1 MELNTHH
8 LITPKTAR
16 YSTYGKMSAKT
27 KYFWFVLHGSN
38 MLAEQMLYKFKE
50 FDLETH
56 FVVAPEGLSRFYL
69 NGFGG
74 DVVSSWM
81 TKRDRL
87 EEIHDFSVYCST
99 LFDLHVQKIPA
110 TCKTIIMGF
119 SQGGITAMRWLHH
132 IEVSVD
138 FLIPYASWIPED
150 IDYGIAKTNWDQICK
165 IFTYGEQ
172 DQFLNEKRINEI
184 KEICER
190 GNIDFNIEAYPGEH
204 RVDKKQ
210 LKKIFKQYIEEKK

>member
-1 MELNTHH
+1 
-8 LITPKTAR
+8 
-16 YSTYGKMSAKT
+16 
-27 KYFWFVLHGSN
+27 
-38 MLAEQMLYKFKE
+38 
-50 FDLETH
+50 
-56 FVVAPEGLSRFYL
+56 
-69 NGFGG
+69 
-74 DVVSSWM
+74 
-81 TKRDRL
+81 
-87 EEIHDFSVYCST
+87 
-99 LFDLHVQKIPA
+99 
-110 TCKTIIMGF
+110 MGF

-190 GNIDFNIEAYPGEH
+190 GNLDFNIEAYPGDH

-210 LKKIFKQYIEEKK
+210 LKKIFKQYIEQKK